1 MYCPEYFS
9 TFKCI
14 AGDCPDSCCR
24 AGWEITIDDDTYN
37 ACISKLGDYFAER
50 TITADD
56 GDRIYRLNQNGNC
69 PFLNSDGLCE
79 LYIKTGEMTEIC
91 QNYPRL
97 YEEYDGFTEAGVSI
111 SCPEAQRL
119 IFSANSDNYRFDGE
133 TSDDELLCELIAHRE
148 KAYDAIDSAAT
159 PEDALLEI
167 LLDAYALQE
176 YIDTGIQTEEHFPDE
191 EEPVDAEPVLRAACE
206 MVLDRTDILYDCW
219 KEALSKEIHIKQIA
233 PEKRRAYL
241 QYLIFRHYLKAI
253 NSEDILS
260 QVELIALMYFL
271 PMVLNGDYDTLC
283 RIAAKEIEHDAENR
297 EALLDSL
304 FDSEYLSFSDVL
316 GVVKCFVQNE

>member
-9 TFKCI
+9 IFKCI
-14 AGDCPDSCCR
+14 AGECPDSCCR

-56 GDRIYRLNQNGNC
+56 GDRIYRLDQNGNC

-91 QNYPRL
+91 QNYPRF

-119 IFSANSDNYRFDGE
+119 IYSSKSGDYRFDAE
-133 TSDDELLCELIAHRE
+133 ASDDELLNILLSHRA
-148 KAYDAIDSAAT
+148 KAYDMIDSAKT
-159 PEDALLEI
+159 PEAALAEI
-167 LLDAYALQE
+167 LLDAYSLQE
-176 YIDTGIQTEEHFPDE
+176 HIDTGLPFCEYSYDDIEAIDAL
-191 EEPVDAEPVLRAACE
+191 PVMKSACE
-206 MVLDRTDILYDCW
+206 MILDKTDILYCSW
-219 KEALSKEIHIKQIA
+219 KEALGGELKIKSVDLG
-233 PEKRRAYL
+233 KRKAYL
-241 QYLIFRHYLKAI
+241 EYLIFRYYLKAI

-260 QVELIALMYFL
+260 QVELIALMYLL
-271 PMVLNGDYDTLC
+271 PMVLDGDYDTLC
-283 RIAAKEIEHDAENR
+283 RIAAKEIEHDVENR

-304 FDSEYLSFSDVL
+304 FDSEYLSVSDVL

>member
-9 TFKCI
+9 TFNCI
-14 AGDCPDSCCR
+14 AGDCTDSCCR
-24 AGWEITIDDDTYN
+24 AGWEITVDDYTYN

-50 TITADD
+50 VCKAPD
-56 GDRIYRLNQNGNC
+56 GDIIYKLDADGNC

-91 QNYPRL
+91 QNYPRF

-119 IFSANSDNYRFDGE
+119 IFLANSDNYRFDGE
-133 TSDDELLCELIAHRE
+133 TSDDELLNILLSHRA
-148 KAYDAIDSAAT
+148 KAYDMIDSAQT
-159 PEDALLEI
+159 PEVALLEI

-176 YIDTGIQTEEHFPDE
+176 YIDTGIPTEEHFPDE
-191 EEPVDAEPVLRAACE
+191 KEPVDAEPVLRAACE

-233 PEKRRAYL
+233 PEKRKAYL

-260 QVELIALMYFL
+260 QVEFIALVYLL
-271 PMVLNGDYDTLC
+271 PMVLDGDYDTLC
-283 RIAAKEIEHDAENR
+283 RIAAKELEHDADNR
-297 EALLDSL
+297 EALLESL
-304 FDSEYLSFSDVL
+304 FDCEYVSVTDML
-316 GVVKCFVQNE
+316 GLIKSLMQNK